1 MSKRRDRQSGQ
12 KVRRESGTRP
22 LPPTA
27 RSSAPFALGVLCLV
41 AAAITSGVLVQEHFG
56 ARLPGCGEGSACA
69 RAAASFWGKVPGTS
83 WPVSFVGL
91 AYFTGLLG
99 AWLVSFGRLSGVQRG
114 GVAAGGV
121 LSLFY
126 VGVMIAGGYFCQ
138 YCVGVHAANLAF
150 VAITLIA
157 PAALPAAGHGPSWLL
172 AGVFATVSVGLGY
185 ADIGYQR
192 QQREQAEA
200 ARAAASADVTRAAT
214 QAAPSNGIAID
225 PPATTQPAAGRAAAG
240 AASNATP
247 TATTAAN
254 GGAGPTPPRGGGFTG
269 RWRVGPDPAPIRI
282 VMITG
287 YQCPDCKQLEAQADT
302 LLKTR
307 SDISISIKH
316 FPMCTACN
324 PHVKRNMHPNG
335 CWAARAAE
343 AAGTLQGA
351 EGFWRMHRWLF
362 SQGGSFTDASL
373 PDSLRELGFEPSEF
387 IKIMSSPETLQRV
400 QADIQDGI
408 DLGLHYTPMIFVN
421 GVELKGWN
429 APNALIRTVEEV
441 AAKSPPARSFADDQP
456 PYAAEKYVADWREQ
470 PTMTLPPDALPRRI
484 GPDNAPVSIVVFG
497 DYQEAGSALAH
508 ATIKG
513 IMATR
518 GDVQYSFR
526 HYPFNQECNKHV
538 PRSQHAFA
546 CRAALAAEAA
556 AALGG
561 PDAFWQMHDF
571 LFSHQGELGEP
582 LLARAAAEL
591 GLSADELTAKMAEA
605 PTAAGLQDDVNG
617 GPRVGLREIPTIIVN
632 GKRIPRWQ
640 REGDNVL
647 ARIVNEAAATAPAA
661 P

>member
-1 MSKRRDRQSGQ
+1 MSKRRERQAVQ
-12 KVRRESGTRP
+12 NVRSATASRSA
-22 LPPTA
+22 PPPSQ
-27 RSSAPFALGVLCLV
+27 SSALFALGVLCLV
-41 AAAITSGVLVQEHFG
+41 AAAISSGLLVQQHFG
-56 ARLPGCGEGSACA
+56 AKLPGCGEGSACA
-69 RAAASFWGKVPGTS
+69 GAAASFWGKVPGTA

-91 AYFTGLLG
+91 AYFAGLLG
-99 AWLVSFGRLSGVQRG
+99 AWLVSFGRLNRVQRIGVTVG
-114 GVAAGGV
+114 GA

-126 VGVMIAGGYFCQ
+126 VGVMIAGGYLCV
-138 YCVGVHAANLAF
+138 YCLGVHAANLAF
-150 VAITLIA
+150 VAIALIA
-157 PAALPAAGHGPSWLL
+157 PAALSSVGHGPSWLL

-185 ADIGYQR
+185 ADDGYQR
-192 QQREQAEA
+192 RQREQAES

-214 QAAPSNGIAID
+214 QAAPKQGIVIE
-225 PPATTQPAAGRAAAG
+225 PPATTQPAAGPAVAG
-240 AASNATP
+240 AASGATP
-247 TATTAAN
+247 TTTSAAN
-254 GGAGPTPPRGGGFTG
+254 GGAGSTPSRRGGFTG

-307 SDISISIKH
+307 SDVSISIKH

-343 AAGTLQGA
+343 AAGTLQGV

-373 PDSLRELGFEPSEF
+373 PVSLRELGFEPNEF
-387 IKIMSSPETLQRV
+387 IRIMSSPETLQRV
-400 QADIQDGI
+400 QADIQEGI

-429 APNALIRTVEEV
+429 APNALIRTVEEI
-441 AAKSPPARSFADDQP
+441 AATNPPARSFAEDQP
-456 PYAAEKYVADWREQ
+456 PYAAEKYIADWREQ
-470 PTMTLPPDALPRRI
+470 PTMTLPPDALPRRM

-513 IMATR
+513 ILATR
-518 GDVQYSFR
+518 GDVQYTFR

-561 PDAFWQMHDF
+561 EDAFWQMHEF
-571 LFSHQGELGEP
+571 LFSHQAELGEP

-591 GLSADELTAKMAEA
+591 GITAEELIAKMAEP
-605 PTAAGLQDDVNG
+605 PTAAGLQDDVNA

-632 GKRIPRWQ
+632 GKRVPRWQ

-647 ARIVNEAAATAPAA
+647 ARIVSEAAAAAPAA